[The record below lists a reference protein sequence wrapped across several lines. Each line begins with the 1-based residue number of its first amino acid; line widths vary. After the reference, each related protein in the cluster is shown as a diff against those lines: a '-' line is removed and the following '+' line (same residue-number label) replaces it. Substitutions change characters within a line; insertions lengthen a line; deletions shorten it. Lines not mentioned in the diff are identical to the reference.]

1 MSNLKTF
8 TEIFN
13 EVDAAKGNAEKI
25 AVLHK
30 NSSKQFKEILG
41 LIYNPKVK
49 WKVPEGTPPYTLP
62 QEDEN
67 LLRGRIYQEMKRLS
81 YFTNLSPYP
90 DMKKRKLE
98 SMFID
103 MLQTIHPADAKLLCH
118 AKDARTVPQKSVT
131 KKLIEE
137 AFPLLAEKWK

>member
-13 EVDAAKGNAEKI
+13 EVEAAKGKAEKI
-25 AVLHK
+25 AALHK
-30 NSSKQFKEILG
+30 NSSKQFKEMLG

-49 WKVPEGTPPYTLP
+49 WKLPEGTPPYTLP

-67 LLRGRIYQEMKRLS
+67 LLRQRLYQELKRLA
-81 YFTNLSPYP
+81 YFTNLSEYP
-90 DMKKRKLE
+90 NMKQRKLE

-103 MLQTIHPADAKLLCH
+103 MLQTIHPEDAKLICH
-118 AKDARTVPQKSVT
+118 VKDHRTVPQKTVT

-137 AFPLLAEKWK
+137 AFPLMAEKWK